1 MMQIEAI
8 VIYGKNGKRRVL
20 PFNCGKNNIISGVSK
35 TGKSTVGQI
44 IEYCFG
50 SRQCDISAGVVRK
63 HSDWFGMLLRLDEEK
78 CFVARKNPDLDA
90 KTCNAMFFEISKD
103 AVIPLK
109 VDWNSNIDNENFAK
123 LITIRLGIEENIHF
137 TPSNQTRNDLVANI
151 RHSLFYCFQCQ
162 YEIASP
168 INLFHKESE
177 DFVKQAIK
185 DTIPYFFGAIDKEQI
200 DIKQELQELRRKLLL
215 LERKEKEKISIQ
227 GGKKRALQ
235 LLEEAV
241 QVGLAESS
249 LYNSNDDVAHLI
261 DILKKIENTDI
272 VPLENF
278 SSGEDNLTHL
288 QVSLELLRDR
298 LNELK
303 LKIDDVKRVLKASDD
318 YKDARAE
325 QKDRLESIGLFQK
338 LTFAENTC
346 PFCSQKTTE
355 PFPAFEKLKK
365 SLEDLSGKI
374 DNLNTNTSSLRAY
387 LNQLNEEKRNLKEE
401 ISKKKNEI
409 EAIQN
414 SIADAE
420 KYKDL
425 SVRRGKIIGRISLWL
440 ESYKEEP
447 VGANDKDDLLR
458 QIKEKEDLLS
468 DETIRERMDSIF
480 NIVSGYMTQWVNEI
494 DLEYKDCIYR
504 FSPYSATVFVDTI
517 EEGAIPLKNLGSGSN
532 WVGVHL
538 LAYFAF
544 QKYLIEKNRPVPS
557 FILLDQPSQ
566 IYFPNQKDKTDWDA
580 VKKIYA
586 FIENRVKEMNGKL
599 QIIVLDHADFPE
611 DFDFKNAT
619 IERWDGKT
627 NALIPYEWVDED
639 Q

>member
-8 VIYGKNGKRRVL
+8 VIYGKNGERRIL
-20 PFNCGKNNIISGVSK
+20 PFSLGKNNIISGVSR

-50 SRQCDISAGVVRK
+50 SRQCDISTGIVRD
-63 HSDWFGMLLRLDEEK
+63 HSDWFGMLLKLDEEK
-78 CFVARKNPDLDA
+78 CFVARKNPDSDK
-90 KTCNAMFFEISKD
+90 KTCNAMYYEISRN
-103 AVIPLK
+103 ASIPLK
-109 VDWNSNIDNENFAK
+109 ADWISNIDNDNFAK
-123 LITIRLGIEENIHF
+123 LITTRLGIEENIHF
-137 TPSNQTRNDLVANI
+137 TPSNQTRNDLTANI
-151 RHSLFYCFQCQ
+151 RHSLFYCFQFQ

-177 DFVKQAIK
+177 EFVKQAIK
-185 DTIPYFFGAIDKEQI
+185 DTIPYFFGAIDKNQI
-200 DIKQELQELRRKLLL
+200 DIKQELQGLKRELLL

-235 LLEEAV
+235 LLDEAI
-241 QVGLAESS
+241 QVGLVDSS
-249 LYNSNDDVAHLI
+249 VYNSDTDIVHLI
-261 DILKKIENTDI
+261 DILRKIENSDI
-272 VPLENF
+272 APLETF

-288 QVSLELLRDR
+288 QVSLEQLQDR

-303 LKIDDVKRVLKASDD
+303 PKIDDVKRVLKVSDD
-318 YKDARAE
+318 YKDARTE
-325 QKDRLESIGLFQK
+325 QKERLESIGLFQK
-338 LTFAENTC
+338 LNFAENTC

-355 PFPAFEKLKK
+355 PVPAFEKLKI
-365 SLEDLSGKI
+365 SLEELSGNL
-374 DNLNTNTSSLRAY
+374 DNLHTNTSSLRSY
-387 LNQLNEEKRNLKEE
+387 LTQLNEEKKNLKEE
-401 ISKKKNEI
+401 IAKKKIEI
-409 EAIQN
+409 ETIQN

-425 SVRRGKIIGRISLWL
+425 SIRKGKVIGRISLWL

-447 VGANDKDDLLR
+447 VDTDDKENLLR
-458 QIKEKEDLLS
+458 LIKEKEKLLS
-468 DETIRERMDSIF
+468 EETIRDRMDSIF
-480 NIVSGYMTQWVNEI
+480 NIVSSYMTKWVNEI
-494 DLEYKDCIYR
+494 DLEYNNSTYR

-517 EEGAIPLKNLGSGSN
+517 EKGAIPLKNLGSGSN

-544 QKYLIEKNRPVPS
+544 QKYFIEKNRPVPS

-566 IYFPNQKDKTDWDA
+566 IYFPNQKDKTDWEA

-586 FIENRVKEMNGKL
+586 FIENRVKEMKGKL
-599 QIIVLDHADFPE
+599 QVIVLDHADFPE

>member
-8 VIYGKNGKRRVL
+8 VIYGKNGERRIL
-20 PFNCGKNNIISGVSK
+20 PFNPGKNNIISGVSK

-50 SRQCDISAGVVRK
+50 SRQCDISTGIVRN
-63 HSDWFGMLLRLDEEK
+63 HSDWFGMLLKLDKEK
-78 CFVARKNPDLDA
+78 CFVARKNPDSDK
-90 KTCNAMFFEISKD
+90 KTCNAMYYEISRN
-103 AVIPLK
+103 ASIPLK
-109 VDWNSNIDNENFAK
+109 ADWLSNIDNDNFVQ
-123 LITIRLGIEENIHF
+123 LITARLGIEENIHF
-137 TPSNQTRNDLVANI
+137 TPSNQTRNDLAANI
-151 RHSLFYCFQCQ
+151 RHSLFYCFQFQ

-177 DFVKQAIK
+177 EFVKQAIK
-185 DTIPYFFGAIDKEQI
+185 DTIPYFFGAVDKKQI
-200 DIKQELQELRRKLLL
+200 DIKQELQELKRKLLL
-215 LERKEKEKISIQ
+215 LERKEREKVSIQ

-235 LLEEAV
+235 LLEEAI
-241 QVGLAESS
+241 QVGLIDSS
-249 LYNSNDDVAHLI
+249 AYDSDADIAHLI
-261 DILKKIENTDI
+261 NVLRKIESSDLT
-272 VPLENF
+272 PLETF
-278 SSGEDNLTHL
+278 YSGEDNLTHL
-288 QVSLELLRDR
+288 QVTLEQLRDR

-303 LKIDDVKRVLKASDD
+303 PKIDDVKRVLRVSDD
-318 YKDARAE
+318 YKDARTE
-325 QKDRLESIGLFQK
+325 QKERLESIGLFQK

-346 PFCSQKTTE
+346 PFCSQKTPE
-355 PFPAFEKLKK
+355 PFPAFERLKK
-365 SLEDLSGKI
+365 SLEELSGNL

-387 LNQLNEEKRNLKEE
+387 LAQLNEEKRNLKEE
-401 ISKKKNEI
+401 ITKKKNEI

-425 SVRRGKIIGRISLWL
+425 SVRRGKVIGRISLWL

-447 VGANDKDDLLR
+447 VDANDKDDLLR

-494 DLEYKDCIYR
+494 DLEYKDSIYR

-517 EEGAIPLKNLGSGSN
+517 KEGAIPLKNLGSGSN

-544 QKYLIEKNRPVPS
+544 QKYFIEKNRPVPS

-586 FIENRVKEMNGKL
+586 FIENRVKEMKGKL
-599 QIIVLDHADFPE
+599 QVIVLDHADFPE

-627 NALIPYEWVDED
+627 NALIPYEWVDEE
-639 Q
+639 